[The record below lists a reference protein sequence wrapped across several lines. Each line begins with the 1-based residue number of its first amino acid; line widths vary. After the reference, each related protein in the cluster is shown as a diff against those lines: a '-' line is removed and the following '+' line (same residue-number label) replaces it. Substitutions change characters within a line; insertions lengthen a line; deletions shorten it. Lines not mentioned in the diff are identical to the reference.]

1 MARLSLCMIVRNE
14 QDMLPGFLAA
24 AHGLWDEL
32 LAVDT
37 GSEDRTPAILEDAG
51 ARVIPFAWRDDFS
64 AARNAGLAQASGDWI
79 LFLDADERPGK
90 QVAGQI
96 RDLLDDDRAGAATVV
111 MRNEWPDGQVQEAD
125 LLRLFRN
132 DPGIRF
138 RHRIHEDPGDGVQD
152 YLLRTGRKL
161 RRLTGVVRH
170 LGYVREVAAARNKQ
184 ERDMRLLEAAVRDD
198 PGDLYSW
205 FKLMEQARFWQDAA
219 AWREAAV
226 QAAPTLDR
234 AGDAGLLDRP
244 WSGELAALIAQ
255 GLHTDAAA
263 ALRWLDQRAAQV
275 RPTGAWHLRRGMW
288 LEELGRLD
296 EAALA
301 YRACLGAG
309 RQGDP
314 GAGVRPVMGMCRIAA
329 GKGDLPAAAALAHEA
344 AALGPRDPEALLA
357 VAVFTPAADL
367 PGFVGPHLERNPD
380 ALEPV
385 ARALIAAGRIEAAY
399 DLLAR
404 GAPADSGAALGLL
417 TCALALGRDVALDID
432 LDRETADQALRAWVT
447 LLWQSR
453 RQDALAAFSAN
464 AAAVDGAFPWLP
476 SLIEELGKK

>member
-14 QDMLPGFLAA
+14 QAMLPGFLASVD
-24 AHGLWDEL
+24 GLWDEL
-32 LAVDT
+32 VAVDT
-37 GSEDRTPAILEDAG
+37 GSDDRTAAILADAG
-51 ARVIPFAWRDDFS
+51 ARVIPFAWRDDFA
-64 AARNAGLAQASGDWI
+64 AARNAGLAEATGDWI

-90 QVAGQI
+90 QLAGQI

-125 LLRLFRN
+125 LLRVFRN

-138 RHRIHEDPGDGVQD
+138 RHRIHEDPGDGVRD
-152 YLLRTGRKL
+152 YLERTGRRL

-198 PGDLYSW
+198 PDDLYSW
-205 FKLMEQARFWQDAA
+205 FKLLEQARFWNDQGT
-219 AWREAAV
+219 WK
-226 QAAPTLDR
+226 QAALKASWALDR
-234 AGDAGLLDRP
+234 VRSEVLRERH

-255 GLHTDAAA
+255 GLLAEPAA
-263 ALRWLDQRAAQV
+263 ALNWLDARAGLV

-301 YRACLGAG
+301 YRACLATGEVENTT
-309 RQGDP
+309 P
-314 GAGVRPVMGMCRIAA
+314 GVRPVMGMCRIAA
-329 GKGDLPAAAALAHEA
+329 GKGDLQSAAALAHEA

-357 VAVFTPAADL
+357 VAVFTPQADL

-380 ALEPV
+380 ALEPL
-385 ARALIAAGRIEAAY
+385 ARALIGAGRIEAAF

-404 GAPADSGAALGLL
+404 GAAADSGAALGLL
-417 TCALALGRDVALDID
+417 TCALALGRDVEMNID
-432 LDRETADQALRAWVT
+432 LDQETADKALRAWVA

-453 RQDALAAFSAN
+453 RQDAMAAFTAN
-464 AAAVDGAFPWLP
+464 AAAVAETFPWLP
-476 SLIEELGKK
+476 SLIEDLGKK